1 MSIRVEL
8 IWYEDLLQV
17 QEKYQGH
24 YFNKADQGQ
33 LTVVDDDILIESS
46 WSNWL
51 LEIYLSCLLS
61 NNLLHEK

>member
-1 MSIRVEL
+1 MSIQVEL

-24 YFNKADQGQ
+24 SFNKADQGH